1 MSRWIALGV
10 MIAAL
15 SACSSFDVGRYGVS
29 VENVAALKK
38 LGGPKVNVG
47 QFTAKEPG
55 KTKIA
60 CRAVGPITT
69 PDERPF
75 EEFPRKALI
84 DELTVADMLSDS
96 APVTLTGQLNKI
108 DFDSM
113 AGEWEL
119 DLTVASSNGRSL
131 NVSDKYKYGFTYMGE
146 TACVRTAKS
155 FGPAVQV
162 LIGKLVY
169 DPKFTELLK

>member
-1 MSRWIALGV
+1 
-10 MIAAL
+10 
-15 SACSSFDVGRYGVS
+15 
-29 VENVAALKK
+29 K

-60 CRAVGPITT
+60 CRAVGPSTT

-75 EEFPRKALI
+75 EEFIRKALI
-84 DELTVADMLSDS
+84 DELTVAD
-96 APVTLTGQLNKI
+96 TLTGQLNKI

-119 DLTVASSNGRSL
+119 DLTVASSTVRAGSAR
-131 NVSDKYKYGFTYMGE
+131 E
-146 TACVRTAKS
+146 TRPRPRRRRLMASSTRGS
-155 FGPAVQV
+155 IGPACRRWGGGAPWVVSRHRVGTSCHPQQ
-162 LIGKLVY
+162 
-169 DPKFTELLK
+169 PTT

>member
-1 MSRWIALGV
+1 MGRWIALL
-10 MIAAL
+10 AL
-15 SACSSFDVGRYGVS
+15 IVAFAGCASFDVGRYGVS

-38 LGGPKVNVG
+38 LGGQKVNVG

-55 KTKIA
+55 KTKIP

-75 EEFPRKALI
+75 EEFIRKALI

-131 NVSDKYKYGFTYMGE
+131 TCPTSTSTASPTGPSQTARPSNSTVRAGSARE
-146 TACVRTAKS
+146 TR
-155 FGPAVQV
+155 PRPRRRR
-162 LIGKLVY
+162 LM
-169 DPKFTELLK
+169 

>member
-60 CRAVGPITT
+60 CRAVGPSTT

-75 EEFPRKALI
+75 EEFIRKALI
-84 DELTVADMLSDS
+84 DELTVAD
-96 APVTLTGQLNKI
+96 TLTGQLNKI

-131 NVSDKYKYGFTYMGE
+131 NVSDKYK
-146 TACVRTAKS
+146 
-155 FGPAVQV
+155 
-162 LIGKLVY
+162 IGRASCRERV
-169 DPKFTELLK
+169 